1 MLRQS
6 WVMPCPCN
14 CPAETHWAWH
24 KRECARSCLK
34 PFVQGESKPWSAS
47 RPRAVKRKSLPLIL
61 RALCSALQC
70 LFSCNPSYSASFQ
83 PGQTSKHEL
92 QWKLECIQMLL
103 ALQNWSQIHTK
114 KHCLTDRNML
124 ISQKLCRFKWQCLKK
139 PEFCFQARRKSG
151 IATWACSSL
160 TKCRL
165 LLGLQH
171 IHWWQKVE
179 GITVQFCHLK
189 TLLINKLLTC
199 AIFQLSC
206 RKVAVYCSVVYCLL
220 TYFSFLLYSVQ
231 TAVT

>member
-70 LFSCNPSYSASFQ
+70 LFSWNPSYSASFQ

-92 QWKLECIQMLL
+92 QWKLECIQILL

-139 PEFCFQARRKSG
+139 NRILFSGQEKEWNSNLSLFQPHKMQTIAGLATHPLMTESRRDHC
-151 IATWACSSL
+151 AVLSL
-160 TKCRL
+160 FK
-165 LLGLQH
+165 G
-171 IHWWQKVE
+171 
-179 GITVQFCHLK
+179 
-189 TLLINKLLTC
+189 
-199 AIFQLSC
+199 
-206 RKVAVYCSVVYCLL
+206 
-220 TYFSFLLYSVQ
+220 SFNQ
-231 TAVT
+231 